1 MAEKALARFR
11 VDDVSGN
18 HDRSVDKY
26 PTETVKLL
34 LERASCRDFLDK
46 RIPIDILQVVL
57 EAGMH
62 APTAGN
68 LQPYSIIRIENVE
81 TKQKFAK
88 MCGQSFICRAPVLL
102 LFCLDLHRNERWAG
116 LEVAPYTATSSFR
129 HFWVSFQD
137 TIICAQNICTAA
149 DSVGLGSVYIGTVI
163 DMPAKIQTM
172 LRLPKGVFPVVLLCL
187 GYPKKRQPPRNKLN
201 VDAVVH
207 QERYHEM
214 KDKELM
220 NVFNKKYEGQ
230 KLPVGEKRLETIL
243 KVCRTVRGEE
253 FAENCEAKIRATG
266 HINTAQYYFCLHYRA
281 DLMPKGNDK
290 YLKIM
295 EESGFNWFRK
305 YRPFAR
311 VAKKK
316 QREVT

>member
-1 MAEKALARFR
+1 M
-11 VDDVSGN
+11 SGS

-34 LERASCRDFLDK
+34 LERSSCRDFLDK
-46 RIPIDILQVVL
+46 RISIDILQVVL

-81 TKQKFAK
+81 TKQKLAK
-88 MCGQSFICRAPVLL
+88 MCGQSFIGRAPVLL

-149 DSVGLGSVYIGTVI
+149 DSFGLGSVYIGTVI

-172 LRLPKGVFPVVLLCL
+172 LRLPKGVFPVVLVCL
-187 GYPKKRQPPRNKLN
+187 GYPKKRPPPRSKLN
-201 VDAVVH
+201 ADAVVH
-207 QERYHEM
+207 LERYHEM
-214 KDKELM
+214 KDKELL
-220 NVFNKKYEGQ
+220 NVFNKKYEGP
-230 KLPVGEKRLETIL
+230 KLRVGEKRLETIL

-253 FAENCEAKIRATG
+253 FAEKCEAKIRANG

-311 VAKKK
+311 VAQKK